1 MPANQEDPTCE
12 NFVFARRSGAL
23 PAGGLPEIFNIRVA
37 GNAVLWMLSA
47 DS

>member
-1 MPANQEDPTCE
+1 MPANQEDPTWE
-12 NFVFARRSGAL
+12 NFVSATGSAGL
-23 PAGGLPEIFNIRVA
+23 PAARLPEIFNIRVA